1 MSKVDRVNI
10 FRQFRLD
17 KITSI
22 LETRDGGS
30 EIWLDTAARGSRSFK
45 VSLSID
51 EIEDILKAEDERR
64 NPYRSQA

>member
-1 MSKVDRVNI
+1 MSKVDRMNI
-10 FRQFRLD
+10 FKLLRMD

-22 LETRDGGS
+22 LEVPDGGA
-30 EIWLDTAARGSRSFK
+30 EVWLETATRGARSFK

-64 NPYRSQA
+64 KADRRD